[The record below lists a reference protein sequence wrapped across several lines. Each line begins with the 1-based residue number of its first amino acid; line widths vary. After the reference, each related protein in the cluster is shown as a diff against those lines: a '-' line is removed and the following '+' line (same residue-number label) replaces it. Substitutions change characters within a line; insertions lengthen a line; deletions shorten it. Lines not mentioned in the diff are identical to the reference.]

1 MGEDVGTPLDGERY
15 INLETFKR
23 DGTGIKTPVWVAP
36 LDGRLVIFTSGSSY
50 KVKRVRRNP
59 SCRAAACD
67 ARGNLKGP
75 WHDGQCRILD
85 EEGGRRAHQALRKKY
100 GWQMRVADFFAGI
113 SGRTA
118 KRAYLEVTLQERAP
132 PT

>member
-1 MGEDVGTPLDGERY
+1 MGADAGTPLDGETY

-23 DGTGIKTPVWVAP
+23 DGTGVKTPVWVAP
-36 LDGRLVIFTSGSSY
+36 LDGRLVIFTAGSSY

-67 ARGNLKGP
+67 VRGNLKGP
-75 WHDGQCRILD
+75 WYEGQCRVLD
-85 EEGGRRAHQALRKKY
+85 EEGGRRAHQALRNKY
-100 GWQMRVADFFAGI
+100 GWKMAATDFFARLA
-113 SGRTA
+113 GRTA
-118 KRAYLEVTLQERAP
+118 GRAYLEVTLQDRTK